1 MRLLLALVPLLTLP
15 GCSSWQAD
23 PAEVKAVPEERLRG
37 YQAPVANGG
46 ELVVTRDF
54 GLRGGGCYVAVLVD
68 RKIAARIHVGEQ
80 VRLHVPAG
88 MRIVSI
94 ESDPEDDTLCGKG
107 SLLREKAA
115 RVETGE
121 TLHFRISADNR
132 IGFDI
137 GQVGAPASA
146 PSANAAE

>member
-1 MRLLLALVPLLTLP
+1 MRLPLAFASLLALA

-23 PAEVKAVPEERLRG
+23 PEDIKPVPQERLRG
-37 YQAPVANGG
+37 YQTPITNGG

-54 GLRGGGCYVAVLVD
+54 GVRGGGCYVAVMVD
-68 RKIAARIHVGEQ
+68 RKLAARIHVGEQ
-80 VRLHVPAG
+80 VRLQVPEG

-94 ESDPEDDTLCGKG
+94 ESDPEDDTLCGMG
-107 SLLREKAA
+107 NLLRERAA

-137 GQVGAPASA
+137 QQVDAQ
-146 PSANAAE
+146 

>member
-1 MRLLLALVPLLTLP
+1 MRLILALISVLALA

-23 PAEVKAVPEERLRG
+23 PEDITPVPEERLRA

-54 GLRGGGCYVAVLVD
+54 GIRGGGCYVAVMVD
-68 RKIAARIHVGEQ
+68 RKLAARIHVGER
-80 VRLHVPAG
+80 VRLQVPAG

-94 ESDPEDDTLCGKG
+94 ESDPEDDTLCGMG
-107 SLLREKAA
+107 NLLREKAA
-115 RVETGE
+115 RVEPGE
-121 TLHFRISADNR
+121 TLQFRISSDNR

-137 GQVGAPASA
+137 NQVDT
-146 PSANAAE
+146 E

>member
-1 MRLLLALVPLLTLP
+1 MRMMLALIPLLALV

-23 PAEVKAVPEERLRG
+23 PEDIKPVPEERLRG
-37 YQAPVANGG
+37 YQTPIADGG

-54 GLRGGGCYVAVLVD
+54 GLRGGGCFVAVMVD
-68 RKIAARIHVGEQ
+68 RKLAARIHVGEQ

-94 ESDPEDDTLCGKG
+94 ESDPEDDTLCGMG
-107 SLLREKAA
+107 NLLREKAA

-121 TLHFRISADNR
+121 TLQFRISADNQ

-137 GQVGAPASA
+137 QQVDT
-146 PSANAAE
+146 E

>member
-1 MRLLLALVPLLTLP
+1 MRLTLALLPLLALA

-23 PAEVKAVPEERLRG
+23 PEDIKPVPEERLRG
-37 YQAPVANGG
+37 YQTPIKNGG

-54 GLRGGGCYVAVLVD
+54 GLRGGGCYVAVMVD

-80 VRLHVPAG
+80 VRLQVPAG

-94 ESDPEDDTLCGKG
+94 ESDPEDDTLCGMG
-107 SLLREKAA
+107 NLLREKAA

-121 TLHFRISADNR
+121 TLYFRISVDNR
-132 IGFDI
+132 VAFDI
-137 GQVGAPASA
+137 QQVDAK
-146 PSANAAE
+146 

>member
-1 MRLLLALVPLLTLP
+1 MRMMLALIPMLALA

-23 PAEVKAVPEERLRG
+23 PEDITPVPEERLRG
-37 YQAPVANGG
+37 FQTPVANGG

-54 GLRGGGCYVAVLVD
+54 GIRGGGCYVAVMVD
-68 RKIAARIHVGEQ
+68 RRLAARIHVGEQ
-80 VRLHVPAG
+80 VHLHVPAG

-107 SLLREKAA
+107 NLLREKAA
-115 RVETGE
+115 RVESGE
-121 TLHFRISADNR
+121 TLQFRISSDNR

-137 GQVGAPASA
+137 QQVDAQ
-146 PSANAAE
+146 

>member
-1 MRLLLALVPLLTLP
+1 MRLPIAFFTLITLA

-23 PAEVKAVPEERLRG
+23 PEDIKPVPDDRLRG
-37 YQAPVANGG
+37 YQKPVAGGG

-54 GLRGGGCYVAVLVD
+54 GMRGGGCYVAVMVD
-68 RKIAARIHVGEQ
+68 RKLAARIHVGEQ
-80 VRLHVPAG
+80 VHLQVPAG

-107 SLLREKAA
+107 NLLREVAA
-115 RVETGE
+115 DVDPGE

-137 GQVGAPASA
+137 RQLEGD
-146 PSANAAE
+146 

>member
-1 MRLLLALVPLLTLP
+1 MRLLLALVPLLALA

-23 PAEVKAVPEERLRG
+23 PADIKPVPEERLRG
-37 YQAPVANGG
+37 YQTPVTNGG

-107 SLLREKAA
+107 NLLREKAA
-115 RVETGE
+115 RVEVGE
-121 TLHFRISADNR
+121 ALHFRISADNR

-137 GQVGAPASA
+137 QQVEAK
-146 PSANAAE
+146 

>member
-1 MRLLLALVPLLTLP
+1 MRPTFVLVTLLALT

-23 PAEVKAVPEERLRG
+23 PADIKPVPEERLRG
-37 YQAPVANGG
+37 YQTPVANGG

-54 GLRGGGCYVAVLVD
+54 GMRGGGCYVAVMVD
-68 RKIAARIHVGEQ
+68 RQLAARIHVGEQ
-80 VRLHVPAG
+80 VRLQVPAG

-107 SLLREKAA
+107 SLLRERAV
-115 RVETGE
+115 RVEPGA
-121 TLHFRISADNR
+121 TLQFRISSDNR

-137 GQVGAPASA
+137 QQVDAQ
-146 PSANAAE
+146 

>member
-1 MRLLLALVPLLTLP
+1 MRLPLALASLLVLA

-23 PAEVKAVPEERLRG
+23 PEDIKPVPEERLRG
-37 YQAPVANGG
+37 YQTPITYGG

-54 GLRGGGCYVAVLVD
+54 GVRGGGCYVAVMVD
-68 RKIAARIHVGEQ
+68 RKLAARIHVGEQ
-80 VRLHVPAG
+80 VRLQVPEG

-94 ESDPEDDTLCGKG
+94 ESDPEDDTLCGMG
-107 SLLREKAA
+107 NLLRERAA

-137 GQVGAPASA
+137 QQVEAQ
-146 PSANAAE
+146 

>member
-1 MRLLLALVPLLTLP
+1 MRLILALIPLMVAA

-23 PAEVKAVPEERLRG
+23 PEDIKPVPEERLRG
-37 YQAPVANGG
+37 YQTPVANGG

-54 GLRGGGCYVAVLVD
+54 GIRGGGCYVAVMVD

-80 VRLHVPAG
+80 VRLQVPAG

-94 ESDPEDDTLCGKG
+94 ESDSEDDTLCGKG
-107 SLLREKAA
+107 RLLREKAA
-115 RVETGE
+115 RVEPGE
-121 TLHFRISADNR
+121 TLQFRISSDNR

-137 GQVGAPASA
+137 QQIESEKTAPAA
-146 PSANAAE
+146 R